1 MLGDTRSS
9 HSSHSSRSSPTDEA
23 ALSDWDSS
31 EGDPFLGPED
41 YAGWDSED
49 EEDEEDPLDLTGFIP
64 LIGGKD
70 YGGVGDLGRAWAR
83 AQWDSKLIFL
93 VAFLFLTAMFY
104 GGVWLIIRGATNY
117 GSACDRPLAPFLLLL
132 GLLMMTMASFAFV
145 RAGHSLSGVTLFITV
160 LLGLSFVGWLALGTW
175 WVLKTKQANCDPNLL
190 EVTEHTLYAMY
201 VKVAVVFVVVLV
213 FQRADCSHRHGAQEE
228 RERKFPSGTPAAPR
242 KNGNPFGDS
251 AAESDDEPW
260 GGIEEQ
266 IRWEREQSRSKSN
279 RDQFHA

>member
-1 MLGDTRSS
+1 MLGDSRSSRSS
-9 HSSHSSRSSPTDEA
+9 HSSHGSPGDEA
-23 ALSDWDSS
+23 TLSDWDSS

-49 EEDEEDPLDLTGFIP
+49 DEDNPLYLTGFIP
-64 LIGGKD
+64 LIGGKE

-83 AQWDSKLIFL
+83 AHWDSKLIFL
-93 VAFLFLTAMFY
+93 IAFLFLTAVFY

-145 RAGHSLSGVTLFITV
+145 RAGHSLSGVTLLITV
-160 LLGLSFVGWLALGTW
+160 VLGLAFVGWLGVGTW
-175 WVLKTKQANCDPNLL
+175 WVLKTKQASCDPNLL

-213 FQRADCSHRHGAQEE
+213 FRGGADCPHSSAQEDKE
-228 RERKFPSGTPAAPR
+228 QGKLPSAAPR

-251 AAESDDEPW
+251 TAESDDEPW

-266 IRWEREQSRSKSN
+266 RRWEREQSRY
-279 RDQFHA
+279 A